1 VEAVE
6 EAVAMDSTQRM
17 ATRLKKLEESVAM
30 VEAEE
35 FMFTL
40 LQIKSAA
47 GQVVVYI
54 K

>member
-17 ATRLKKLEESVAM
+17 ATRLKKLEESVATL
-30 VEAEE
+30 ETEE
-35 FMFTL
+35 FMCTL

-47 GQVVVYI
+47 GQVLVYT